1 MLRNRVTH
9 TNVKNTC
16 YVYKQMEAKN
26 RILRSISPTATLRS
40 MKPGSGIEIPCSAMS
55 FSALIMAKA
64 RLNRQSGH
72 NEWQVRVKNDAA
84 RGKCYLVERGL
95 SGQGEVTTGN
105 DPQQQPTTGNSPQ
118 QPTTGN
124 DPQQP
129 TTGNNAQQQ
138 DE

>member
-1 MLRNRVTH
+1 MLRNHVTH

-26 RILRSISPTATLRS
+26 KILRSISPTATLRS

-105 DPQQQPTTGNSPQ
+105 SPQQPTTGNSPQ

-124 DPQQP
+124 NP
-129 TTGNNAQQQ
+129 QQQ

>member
-16 YVYKQMEAKN
+16 CVYKQMEAKN

-64 RLNRQSGH
+64 RLNRQSGR

-84 RGKCYLVERGL
+84 RGKCYLVERA
-95 SGQGEVTTGN
+95 QGEVIN
-105 DPQQQPTTGNSPQ
+105 NNKQQE
-118 QPTTGN
+118 
-124 DPQQP
+124 D
-129 TTGNNAQQQ
+129 NNH
-138 DE
+138 DNGD

>member
-64 RLNRQSGH
+64 RLNRQSGR

-84 RGKCYLVERGL
+84 RGKCYLVERAQG
-95 SGQGEVTTGN
+95 GQGEVTTGN
-105 DPQQQPTTGNSPQ
+105 NPQQQTTGGQ
-118 QPTTGN
+118 QP
-124 DPQQP
+124 
-129 TTGNNAQQQ
+129 
-138 DE
+138 

>member
-1 MLRNRVTH
+1 
-9 TNVKNTC
+9 
-16 YVYKQMEAKN
+16 MEAKN

-105 DPQQQPTTGNSPQ
+105 SPQ

-124 DPQQP
+124 YPQLAVQPATSRQP
-129 TTGNNAQQQ
+129 TMSGATATPHTSAGVLLSYVSPLTQAACG
-138 DE
+138 

>member
-1 MLRNRVTH
+1 
-9 TNVKNTC
+9 
-16 YVYKQMEAKN
+16 MEAKN
-26 RILRSISPTATLRS
+26 KILRSISPTATLRS

-72 NEWQVRVKNDAA
+72 NEWQVRVKKDAA

-105 DPQQQPTTGNSPQ
+105 NPQQRATGNNPQQPTTGNTPQQPTTGNSPQ
-118 QPTTGN
+118 Q
-124 DPQQP
+124 
-129 TTGNNAQQQ
+129 Q

>member
-1 MLRNRVTH
+1 
-9 TNVKNTC
+9 
-16 YVYKQMEAKN
+16 MEAKN

-64 RLNRQSGH
+64 RLNRQSGR
-72 NEWQVRVKNDAA
+72 NEWQVRVKKDAA

-105 DPQQQPTTGNSPQ
+105 SPQQQPTTGNNQ
-118 QPTTGN
+118 QRATTHNNQQRATTHNNKTN
-124 DPQQP
+124 DER
-129 TTGNNAQQQ
+129 
-138 DE
+138 D

>member
-1 MLRNRVTH
+1 
-9 TNVKNTC
+9 
-16 YVYKQMEAKN
+16 MEAKN

-72 NEWQVRVKNDAA
+72 DEWQVRVKKDAA

-105 DPQQQPTTGNSPQ
+105 NPQRAATHNNQQRATTRNNKQ
-118 QPTTGN
+118 RATAHNNKTN
-124 DPQQP
+124 DDR
-129 TTGNNAQQQ
+129 N
-138 DE
+138 

>member
-1 MLRNRVTH
+1 
-9 TNVKNTC
+9 
-16 YVYKQMEAKN
+16 MEAKN

-64 RLNRQSGH
+64 RLNRQSGR

-84 RGKCYLVERGL
+84 RGKCYLVERA
-95 SGQGEVTTGN
+95 QGEVTTGN
-105 DPQQQPTTGNSPQ
+105 SPQQPTTGNNPQQQPTTGNSPQ
-118 QPTTGN
+118 Q
-124 DPQQP
+124 
-129 TTGNNAQQQ
+129 Q